1 VNWAGLVVGF
11 GVLMAAWL
19 ALWLVTAMAVRLLPP
34 SSVRTAVSFLP
45 ATVTFS
51 YRLLRH
57 PLVPRRPRFVLLLG
71 FLYAVSPV
79 TIIPDFVPIIGKLD
93 NVLALVVA
101 LRWSS
106 KMIPARVLFD
116 TWPGQI
122 SQLRLLVGSHVIN
135 AGMNQPPDTG
145 VPAK

>member
-71 FLYAVSPV
+71 FLYAKVRLAGEKRTKDDETNRPLVICHADRDDRTDAVTVTRGTGISLPV
-79 TIIPDFVPIIGKLD
+79 FSIRLD
-93 NVLALVVA
+93 IEHLI
-101 LRWSS
+101 
-106 KMIPARVLFD
+106 K
-116 TWPGQI
+116 
-122 SQLRLLVGSHVIN
+122 H
-135 AGMNQPPDTG
+135 
-145 VPAK
+145 AKPSTM